1 MAIKVYPNKIEA
13 SKAVAN
19 HIGDLIRERQKE
31 NRQAVLGLA
40 TGSSPIYIYEEL
52 VRMHQEEGLSFAN
65 VVSFNLDE
73 YYPMEPTAVQSYV
86 KFMQQHLF
94 RHIDIPAQQ
103 IHIPDG
109 SIAKEDI
116 AAYCRAYDEKI
127 QAVGGIDIQ
136 LLGIGRT
143 GHIGFNEPPVGADS
157 TTRLVALHEL
167 TIEDAAKDFD
177 GISTV
182 PTHAIT
188 MGVSTILAAREIIL
202 VGWGKSKASIVQRA
216 IEGAMSDE
224 IPASYLQMNPN
235 VIWVLDKEAAGELH
249 KLKIEKL

>member
-19 HIGDLIRERQKE
+19 HIGGLIRERQKE

-94 RHIDIPAQQ
+94 SHIDMPAQQ

-109 SIAKEDI
+109 RIAKEDI
-116 AAYCRAYDEKI
+116 AAYCRDYDEKI

-167 TIEDAAKDFD
+167 TIEDAAKDFE
-177 GISTV
+177 GISAV

-188 MGVSTILAAREIIL
+188 MGVSTILAAKEIIL
-202 VGWGKSKASIVQRA
+202 VGWGNNKASIVQRA

-224 IPASYLQMNPN
+224 IPASYLQMNPK
-235 VIWVLDKEAAGELH
+235 VVWVLDKEAAGELR
-249 KLKIEKL
+249 KLKIEKI